1 MTENG
6 SLQRDDNDYPVMGGT
21 SSSDDQ
27 TIIDSAF
34 DPITRRLLVD
44 DSGTG
49 GGFSEL
55 TATGTVNGINTQ
67 FQFSGQPTY
76 IVSDGVWLKSLDNNS
91 GVQWTWNSGTGIA
104 TMVVP
109 PISAIFG
116 ILNQQSSG
124 LYVILPATG
133 LVDDS
138 NTAFSFTEEPLE
150 IVINGASYASTGGAY
165 TWTWN
170 GVSTATLSNPVG
182 TGGSIYGRG

>member
-44 DSGTG
+44 DAGTG

-55 TATGTVNGINTQ
+55 DTLSTVNGINTQ
-67 FQFSGQPTY
+67 FIFSGLPTY
-76 IVSDGVWLKSLDNNS
+76 IVSDGVWLKQTDNN
-91 GVQWTWNSGTGIA
+91 GGTQWTWNSGTGTV
-104 TMVVP
+104 TMTIP

-116 ILNQQSSG
+116 ILNAPSTG
-124 LYVILPATG
+124 TYNILPATG
-133 LVDDS
+133 LVNDS
-138 NTAFSFTEEPLE
+138 NTMFTFTSEPTE
-150 IVINGASYASTGGAY
+150 VVINGTSYISTGGAY
-165 TWTWN
+165 TWTWD
-170 GVSTATLSNPVG
+170 GVSTITLNNPVG